1 MNWSKGF
8 TVKEKILLHLLKYA
22 PYSDQ
27 NEVPEEVT
35 QQGIATVINA
45 PRPHV
50 SMALKDLRIK
60 NQLTEHTSHIIH
72 GKRKQKVY
80 FLTSS
85 GLQLAN
91 NSKQRIMNTKITVQ
105 DSTGRQLV
113 NIAQVCT
120 KHQLSLLSLLN
131 SLTPDGVLDLTV
143 PIKKVTFEP
152 TLDRQPPEKVSATK
166 VTTTPIATQESRPQ
180 KSIGQGQATQTPMPT
195 IKSGQAEPAGFNPA
209 APQFNRTYPYYY
221 PQNVGDYYSPYYG
234 VPPPKYSEKTYV
246 ALFSIGYFFMVLGAI
261 SSIYSMAIGA
271 LLGIIPVVLLL
282 TFGITIMASAGAELW
297 YNEVWQ
303 NRILLLLV
311 VTIPIILY
319 ILFFSAMESTVA
331 YYDILLWLII
341 IFSFIGFA
349 GFSTYISQANRVLT
363 LATLG
368 IIILMVS
375 MVSIILTTLT
385 IYQSGFWLLNGVLC
399 IYLSYTLAMKKLED
413 LFSGITVGLG
423 MGILISCGYY
433 ISVINTR
440 TALDGAYFIYII
452 AILWVIVALI
462 LIIQAV
468 KNREDTAKIN
478 DMVKGLYLAIPIF
491 FGIILVFFGIF
502 LAQFEKQLET
512 VIELFLGFIVIFS
525 GVKRLKGF
533 TIVNLFL
540 VILIILALVTTLA
553 SILFI

>member
-80 FLTSS
+80 FLTPS

-91 NSKQRIMNTKITVQ
+91 NSKQRIMKTKITVQ
-105 DSTGRQLV
+105 DSKGRQLL

-120 KHQLSLLSLLN
+120 KHQLSLLTLLN

-143 PIKKVTFEP
+143 PIKKVAVEP
-152 TLDRQPPEKVSATK
+152 TLDRQPLEKISATK
-166 VTTTPIATQESRPQ
+166 VTATPITTPPSRPQ
-180 KSIGQGQATQTPMPT
+180 ESIRQVQATQIPVPT
-195 IKSGQAEPAGFNPA
+195 ISSAQEQPSSFNPNA
-209 APQFNRTYPYYY
+209 QFNRTYPYYY
-221 PQNVGDYYSPYYG
+221 PQNIGDYYSHYYG
-234 VPPPKYSEKTYV
+234 MPPPKYSEKTYV
-246 ALFSIGYFFMVLGAI
+246 ALFSIGYILMVLGAI
-261 SSIYSMAIGA
+261 SSIYSMVIGE

-282 TFGITIMASAGAELW
+282 TFGVTVMASAGAELW

-303 NRILLLLV
+303 NRILILLV

-319 ILFFSAMESTVA
+319 ILFFSAFESTVA

-349 GFSTYISQANRVLT
+349 GFSTFISLANRVLT

-375 MVSIILTTLT
+375 IVSIILTTLT
-385 IYQSGFWLLNGVLC
+385 IYQGGFWLLNGVLC
-399 IYLSYTLAMKKLED
+399 IYLSHTLAMKKLED
-413 LFSGITVGLG
+413 LYTGVAVGLG
-423 MGILISCGYY
+423 LGILISCGYY

-440 TALDGAYFIYII
+440 STLDGAYFIFII
-452 AILWVIVALI
+452 AILWVLIALI
-462 LIIQAV
+462 LIVQAV
-468 KNREDTAKIN
+468 KNREDSAKIN

-525 GVKRLKGF
+525 GLKRLKGF

-540 VILIILALVTTLA
+540 VILIMLALVTTLA